1 MKLVET
7 VAELQKDLDAA
18 RALGKKVVFVPTMGA
33 LHEGHLSLVEEANL
47 VPDAFVVMSIFV
59 NPTQFGKGEDF
70 DRYPRTLENDRDAL
84 LELSNPPALLFVPS
98 VQEVYA
104 EGITAP
110 LKPRAGALGS
120 VFEGAA
126 RPGHFEGMLHVVS
139 WFFEVIKPQV
149 AVFGAKDAQQLYLI
163 KRMVHREFNDS
174 IEIIEA
180 RTVREEDYLAKS
192 SRNRFLSVEAREYAP
207 TIFATLIEV
216 QEEITEGVEPTVSLT
231 KAKSALDRPPLAK
244 LDYLALV
251 DKSNFAPIT
260 DEFSGDALLL
270 VAVVVDGVRLI
281 DNITFYIQ
289 EPA

>member
-1 MKLVET
+1 
-7 VAELQKDLDAA
+7 
-18 RALGKKVVFVPTMGA
+18 MGA
-33 LHEGHLSLVEEANL
+33 LHEGHLSLVEEANQ
-47 VPDAFVVMSIFV
+47 VQDAFVVMSIFV

-70 DRYPRTLENDRDAL
+70 DRYPRTLDSDRAAL

-98 VQEVYA
+98 VQVVYA
-104 EGITAP
+104 EGIAAP